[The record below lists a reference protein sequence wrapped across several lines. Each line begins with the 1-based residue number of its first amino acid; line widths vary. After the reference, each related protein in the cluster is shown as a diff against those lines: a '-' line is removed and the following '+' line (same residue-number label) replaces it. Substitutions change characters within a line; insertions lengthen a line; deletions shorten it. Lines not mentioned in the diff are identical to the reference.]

1 MNPMTAADRGLT
13 AKPGRA
19 FGIALWSLQGLL
31 AAFFVVAS
39 ATPKLLGLYGTVE
52 DFALLGAGDWFRVF
66 VGAVELAGGVGLV
79 VPRLSGL
86 AATGLGLLMVGAAYT
101 NAFIMDGHWPVV
113 TPLILLPFFVLIA
126 WGRRGETARLLDRL
140 RPESSTDAVE

>member
-1 MNPMTAADRGLT
+1 MNTTIAAGRGLT
-13 AKPGRA
+13 AKPGRVLN
-19 FGIALWSLQGLL
+19 IALWTLQGFL
-31 AAFFVVAS
+31 AVFFVAAS

-52 DFALLGAGDWFRVF
+52 DFALLGAGDWFRIF
-66 VGAVELAGGVGLV
+66 VGAVELAGGIGLV

-101 NAFIMDGHWPVV
+101 NAFIMDGHWPVA

-126 WGRRGETARLLDRL
+126 WGRRGETVRLFDRF
-140 RPESSTDAVE
+140 RTRASADTE